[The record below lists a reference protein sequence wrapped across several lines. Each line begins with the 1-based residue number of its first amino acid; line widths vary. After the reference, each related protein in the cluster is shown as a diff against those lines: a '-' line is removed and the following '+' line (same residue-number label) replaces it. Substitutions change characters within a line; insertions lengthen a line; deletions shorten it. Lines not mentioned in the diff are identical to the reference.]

1 MAIFS
6 IDKYVAK
13 KLSIKRFKSEK
24 ELQNIFEHNSE
35 TIFGVR
41 FLATEFNTTHG
52 GRIDTLG
59 IDEDNAPVI
68 IEYKESE
75 KDNIINQGLFYLD
88 WLVDH
93 KGDFEVL
100 ALNKLGGKVR
110 VNWDVPR
117 LILVAQNFNEWDKYA
132 VKRIADNIEL
142 WKYTFYENNALLVER
157 INLPKAEKSKQKKIE
172 KRPIFK
178 EYSYDDHLKGRS
190 EHINNLFSKLQEKI
204 LGLDSQIKEKIKQQY
219 IAYALERNFCELV
232 IQANAI
238 KVYLD
243 IQKRELDDPR
253 NIAEDCT
260 KVGHWATGTSRSKL
274 HQEDEI
280 PYLISLIKQSYE
292 AKL

>member
-6 IDKYVAK
+6 IDKNTAK
-13 KLSIKRFKSEK
+13 KLSIKRFKNEK
-24 ELQNIFEHNSE
+24 ELQGIFEQNSE

-41 FLATEFNTTHG
+41 FLATEFITTHG

-68 IEYKESE
+68 IEYKENA

-100 ALNKLGGKVR
+100 AINKLGGKVR

-132 VKRIADNIEL
+132 VNRIADNIEL

-157 INLPKAEKSKQKKIE
+157 INLPKAEKQKQKRIE
-172 KRPIFK
+172 KRLTYK
-178 EYSYDDHLKGRS
+178 EHTTDDHLKGKSATIR
-190 EHINNLFSKLQEKI
+190 NLFANLQENI
-204 LGLDSQIKEKIKQQY
+204 LGLDSRIKERAQQQY

-243 IQKRELDDPR
+243 IQKEALNDPR

-260 KVGHWATGTSRSKL
+260 KVGHWATGTSRL
-274 HQEDEI
+274 ELRQENET
-280 PYLISLIKQSYE
+280 PYLLSLIKQSYE